1 MPRVSDTGRWRCGE
15 FEIDSPSREIRRQ
28 GAVREVEPKVFD
40 LIVALI
46 SRRDRVV
53 GKNELLEQV
62 WPGTIVTESA
72 LTRCVMKARKALD
85 DDSSRQQSIR
95 TISGRGYRFVGNVEA
110 LQAPATPGP
119 KVSDSAETGP
129 SIAVVPFQPLA
140 DDLELTYLGQGIA
153 EDVGTLLAHLP
164 GFFVISQGSTVNL
177 ATDTGTAEEK
187 GRRLGVR
194 YLVEGSLRPMSKE
207 LRVSVRLVEV
217 PGGRSLWAEQ
227 LNCGRDELRTLPDRM
242 ARAIVARLEPELARA
257 ELATLHRR
265 VPADLDAWEA
275 FRRAQGLVSL
285 QGWNEATFAEA
296 ADLMRGS
303 VGKDPDFAAGH
314 AFLALVRAMGRLV
327 GLADDPDAALAEA
340 VTAADRAL
348 ELENHDSVVL
358 GLAGCALSDIGD
370 VERGT
375 RVIERAVES
384 DPSNAQAWAA
394 LGASMLRAG
403 QVDRGI
409 ECLRYGLRISP
420 LDARRAA
427 WRSMLA
433 SGLLQAGRLA
443 ECIEEAKQACRTDE
457 KLFWPWLVLATA
469 EAACGR
475 LEAGRRAFER
485 ARNVRPEINR
495 RQIRILTGA
504 EGYRVLSRSKLLA
517 DLPNRPDAD
526 A

>member
-1 MPRVSDTGRWRCGE
+1 MAQPVSTGRWRYGD
-15 FEIDSPSREIRRQ
+15 FEIDAPSRE
-28 GAVREVEPKVFD
+28 VRCHGEVQDVEPKVFD

-46 SRRDRVV
+46 DHRDRVV
-53 GKNELLEQV
+53 AKDELLERI
-62 WPGTIVTESA
+62 WPGSIVSESA
-72 LTRCVMKARKALD
+72 LTRCVMKARKAVGD
-85 DDSSRQQSIR
+85 DANRQQAIR
-95 TISGRGYRFVGNVEA
+95 TISGRGYRFVGPVEA
-110 LQAPATPGP
+110 LEKPAPPQPTDDAAGEP
-119 KVSDSAETGP
+119 GP
-129 SIAVVPFQPLA
+129 SIAVVPFRPLA
-140 DDLELTYLGQGIA
+140 DDLELSYLGQGIA
-153 EDVGTLLAHLP
+153 EDIGTLLAHLP
-164 GFFVISQGSTVNL
+164 GFFVISQGSTVFL
-177 ATDTGTAEEK
+177 ATSDETAEEK
-187 GRRLGVR
+187 GSRLGVR
-194 YLVEGSLRPMSKE
+194 YLVEGSLRPVADR

-217 PGGRSLWAEQ
+217 PGARSLWAEQ
-227 LNCGRDELRTLPDRM
+227 MNCSREELRTLPDRL
-242 ARAIVARLEPELARA
+242 ASAIVARVEPELARA
-257 ELATLHRR
+257 ELASLHRR

-296 ADLMRGS
+296 ADLMRAS
-303 VGKDPDFAAGH
+303 VQKDPDFAAGH

-327 GLADDPDAALAEA
+327 GLAGDPQAALAEA

-348 ELENHDSVVL
+348 ELENRDSVVL

-433 SGLLQAGRLA
+433 SGLLQAGRLD
-443 ECIEEAKQACRTDE
+443 ECVEEAEHACRIDE
-457 KLFWPWLVLATA
+457 KLFWPWLILA
-469 EAACGR
+469 AAQAARGR
-475 LEAGRRAFER
+475 PDEAGRAFER
-485 ARNVRPEINR
+485 ARNVRPEISR
-495 RQIRILTGA
+495 RQLRILTGA
-504 EGYRVLSRSKLLA
+504 DGYRVLAKAGLVA
-517 DLPNRPDAD
+517 DLPDRPGGAD
-526 A
+526 

>member
-1 MPRVSDTGRWRCGE
+1 MTQTGSTGRWRCGDI
-15 FEIDSPSREIRRQ
+15 EIDAPSREIRRC
-28 GAVREVEPKVFD
+28 GEVREVEPKVFD

-46 SRRDRVV
+46 RHRDRVV
-53 GKNELLEQV
+53 TKDELLERI
-62 WPGTIVTESA
+62 WPGSIVTESA
-72 LTRCVMKARKALD
+72 LTRCIMKARRAMGD
-85 DDSSRQQSIR
+85 DAQRQQAIR
-95 TISGRGYRFVGNVEA
+95 TISGRGYRFLGPVEP
-110 LQAPATPGP
+110 LESPASQSRADGATEEP
-119 KVSDSAETGP
+119 GP
-129 SIAVVPFQPLA
+129 SIAVVPFRPLA

-164 GFFVISQGSTVNL
+164 GFFVISQGSTVDL
-177 ATDTGTAEEK
+177 AASDKTAEEK

-194 YLVEGSLRPMSKE
+194 YLVEGSLRPLTDR

-227 LNCGRDELRTLPDRM
+227 MNCRREELRTLPDHL
-242 ARAIVARLEPELARA
+242 ARAIVARVEPELARA
-257 ELATLHRR
+257 ELASLHRR

-296 ADLMRGS
+296 ADLMRAS
-303 VGKDPDFAAGH
+303 VEKDPDFAAGH

-348 ELENHDSVVL
+348 ELETRDSVVL

-433 SGLLQAGRLA
+433 SGLLQAGRLE
-443 ECIEEAKQACRTDE
+443 ECIEEAEQACRVDE
-457 KLFWPWLVLATA
+457 KLFWPWLILATA
-469 EAACGR
+469 QAARGR
-475 LEAGRRAFER
+475 PEEGRRAFER
-485 ARNVRPEINR
+485 ALTARPAISR
-495 RQIRILTGA
+495 RHPRGPGCADGYRILGK
-504 EGYRVLSRSKLLA
+504 SQLLRN
-517 DLPNRPDAD
+517 LPPDPD
-526 A
+526 G